1 MPMLGVPKYEGDWFS
16 RLHCCLF
23 FEEAGLEDNAAAV
36 NLAVNLLRISVQ
48 SIMLFCRDVLQDS
61 LEELPAFRN

>member
-1 MPMLGVPKYEGDWFS
+1 MRAPPVHQATGGQGFPNVTLLNFYGITKY
-16 RLHCCLF
+16 
-23 FEEAGLEDNAAAV
+23 EAGLEDNAAAV

-61 LEELPAFRN
+61 L